1 MGVRDLS
8 YTEHLM
14 RLKTVL
20 IYSLAMVLLSACSTS
35 APFKSLMAGV
45 CSDQQK
51 QLVTDHIK
59 SQISAISKQDWPLAY
74 SFASKSFQESI
85 DIKSFE
91 VIIIDSYSILI
102 NNDGLTFGGCEIK
115 ENKIFQ
121 QVTVVSSDDKSE
133 LSYRLSA
140 VDEKLGV
147 EAANRVD
154 PGEALKT

>member
-1 MGVRDLS
+1 
-8 YTEHLM
+8 M
-14 RLKTVL
+14 RFKTALTSGL
-20 IYSLAMVLLSACSTS
+20 IMVLLTACSTS
-35 APFKSLMAGV
+35 APFKSLMAGP
-45 CSDQQK
+45 CNEKQK
-51 QLVTDHIK
+51 QLVTDHIN
-59 SQISAISKQDWPLAY
+59 SQVSAISKQDWPLAY

-91 VIIIDSYSILI
+91 EIIIDSYSILI
-102 NNDGLTFGGCEIK
+102 NKEGLTFGGCEIK

-121 QVTVVSSDDKSE
+121 EVTVVSSDDKLE

-147 EAANRVD
+147 EAANRVE

>member
-1 MGVRDLS
+1 MLEFKKLIVIP
-8 YTEHLM
+8 M
-14 RLKTVL
+14 VL
-20 IYSLAMVLLSACSTS
+20 ILLTACSAS
-35 APFKSLMAGV
+35 SPFKSLTAGP
-45 CSDQQK
+45 CSGEQK
-51 QLVTDHIK
+51 QLVSAHIS
-59 SQISAISKQDWPLAY
+59 SQISAISEQDWPLAY
-74 SFASKSFQESI
+74 SFAAKSFQDSI
-85 DIKSFE
+85 DLTSFE
-91 VIIIDSYSILI
+91 VIITDSYSFLI
-102 NNDGLTFGGCEIK
+102 DNQGITFGGCEIK

>member
-20 IYSLAMVLLSACSTS
+20 IYSLAMALLSACSTS

-121 QVTVVSSDDKSE
+121 EVTVVSSDDKSE